1 MINFT
6 APIAVGL
13 MEEGSATD
21 NRSMNKK
28 LLLSALAGV
37 VSTLLVV
44 GGIQA
49 SRSMSRLGGEPS
61 SQAIQKLMTPFAVDP
76 TWVKSGSPNFRATE
90 TARSPDGKT
99 IVGQWACD
107 GPTTFEWTFGLDET
121 VHLLD
126 GEVHVDYLGRKF
138 TLKPGDTATFHHG
151 TKAVWTVPQKAHK
164 VYVLHHP
171 GFWAYFRQKYLN

>member
-1 MINFT
+1 MLADSST
-6 APIAVGL
+6 
-13 MEEGSATD
+13 TD
-21 NRSMNKK
+21 NYGMNKK
-28 LLLSALAGV
+28 LLFSAVVGAASALLIMGGV
-37 VSTLLVV
+37 
-44 GGIQA
+44 QA
-49 SRSMSRLGGEPS
+49 TRSVARLGEPS
-61 SQAIQKLMTPFAVDP
+61 SEAIQKQMTPFAVDP
-76 TWVKSGSPNFRATE
+76 SWVKSGTPNFRATE
-90 TARSPDGKT
+90 TTRSPDGKT

-126 GEVHVDYLGRKF
+126 GEVHVEYLGRKF

-171 GFWAYFRQKYLN
+171 GFWAHLRQKYFGTSH